1 MKFIA
6 IRSNIK
12 EAISIIEKA
21 TGENQNIPVLKN
33 ILIEASEN
41 AVLFM
46 ATNLEI
52 AIKQK
57 VVGKIIE
64 PGKITAPLALLSSL
78 IGNIQ
83 SDRLNF
89 EKKGNDVE
97 VATDN
102 YSAVIHGMSPEDF
115 PMTPKIKNEES
126 YLEIKSV
133 FL

>member
-12 EAISIIEKA
+12 DAISIIEKA
-21 TGENQNIPVLKN
+21 TGENQNLPILKN

-41 AVLFM
+41 TILFA

-52 AIKQK
+52 AIKHK
-57 VVGKIIE
+57 VAGKVLE
-64 PGKITAPLALLSSL
+64 PGKITAPIGLLSGL

-83 SDRLNF
+83 SERLNF
-89 EKKGNDVE
+89 EKKGNTIE

-102 YSAVIHGMSPEDF
+102 YSAVVNGMPADDF
-115 PMTPKIKNEES
+115 PVTPKI
-126 YLEIKSV
+126 
-133 FL
+133 